1 MGLWWQGGPRG
12 PGDMVCR
19 LRVWEELSFSGVD
32 PRANVEWGEPLL
44 FYQKRSYCGI
54 NAVYCTPQPSG
65 CMLSMLD

>member
-19 LRVWEELSFSGVD
+19 LRVWEELPFSGVD
-32 PRANVEWGEPLL
+32 PRANGVGGTIDKLLL

-54 NAVYCTPQPSG
+54 NAINPV
-65 CMLSMLD
+65 

>member
-1 MGLWWQGGPRG
+1 MDREVQGT
-12 PGDMVCR
+12 DMVCR

-32 PRANVEWGEPLL
+32 PRANGVGGTIDKLL

-54 NAVYCTPQPSG
+54 NAINPVYCTPQPSG